1 MNDGAVCLRP
11 KPKMFGVAAA
21 LGAES
26 ASNMTEL
33 EGGSEVFS
41 HVGQECLLPDFLSH

>member
-1 MNDGAVCLRP
+1 MVLFVEGLNRRCL
-11 KPKMFGVAAA
+11 GVAAA
-21 LGAES
+21 REAES

-41 HVGQECLLPDFLSH
+41 HVYRNV